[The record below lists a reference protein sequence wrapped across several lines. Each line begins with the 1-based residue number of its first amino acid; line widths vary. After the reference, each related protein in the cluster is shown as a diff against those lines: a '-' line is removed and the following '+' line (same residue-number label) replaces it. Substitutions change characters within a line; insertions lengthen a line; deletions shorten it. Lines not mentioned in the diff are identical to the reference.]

1 MATKDLLDLIVEIGH
16 VGEVARALS
25 AFERRRTI
33 SLGPVELVELANQ
46 TAGTTYRYPNPE
58 TAIELALAIGLLR
71 SDGNFLSLTEAGVQF
86 LKVGEAQID
95 LSLAQ
100 CSLIFGLFLDDP
112 NVVLRI
118 NSLFQHFGRGI
129 GGNIEAKDVA
139 ATWSTSDQH
148 TSRFLQQLRVLN
160 DEDGGLKL
168 DPAFEYLLPTSS
180 VDVTGL
186 TEEALWKRLDA
197 QRIRARRA
205 EELVVLEEK
214 KRLVHLGRRDLASLV
229 FRISAENVS
238 AGYDINSFE
247 TDESPRLIEVK
258 SSVGKAIRFEW
269 SLREHNLASD
279 RRDAYWIYFVPF
291 STVLVNRTVPI
302 WILRDPISLI
312 QSGRLIEV
320 PSSFTVSTLVAVS
333 VTTPNSKAALRSPL
347 LEWPERE

>member
-1 MATKDLLDLIVEIGH
+1 MPTKDLLDLITETRH
-16 VGEVARALS
+16 VGEVGRVLS

-46 TAGTTYRYPNPE
+46 TAGATYRYPNPE
-58 TAIELALAIGLLR
+58 SAIELAISIGLLR
-71 SDGNFLSLTEAGVQF
+71 SDDRYLSLTEAGIQF

-95 LSLAQ
+95 LSLSQA
-100 CSLIFGLFLDDP
+100 SLLFGLFLDDQ
-112 NVVLRI
+112 NIVLHI
-118 NSLFQHFGRGI
+118 NSLLLHFGRGV
-129 GGNIEAKDVA
+129 GGDIEAKDVP
-139 ATWSTSDQH
+139 ATWSASDQD
-148 TSRFLQQLRVLN
+148 TSRLLQQLRVLN
-160 DEDGGLKL
+160 DRDGSLKL
-168 DPAFEYLLPTSS
+168 DQAFEYLLPTSS

-197 QRIRARRA
+197 QRIRARKA
-205 EELVVLEEK
+205 EELVVIEEK
-214 KRLVHLGRRDLASLV
+214 KRLARLGRRDLASLV

-247 TDESPRLIEVK
+247 ADGLPRLIEVK

-291 STVLVNRTVPI
+291 SNLLHNRTVPI

-312 QSGRLIEV
+312 RSGTLIEV
-320 PSSFTVSTLVAVS
+320 PSSFTISTLTAIS
-333 VTTPNSKAALRSPL
+333 FIRPNSKVALRNPL
-347 LEWPERE
+347 REWPERE